1 MDPNQTQV
9 TQEQISTNKQT
20 KKKNTHKTQS
30 DPDGENAKKRENK
43 ENPDKEIE
51 KGYDLR

>member
-9 TQEQISTNKQT
+9 TQEQISTNKQ
-20 KKKNTHKTQS
+20 KKNTHKTQS